1 MIYGSVCSGVEAAS
15 VAWHD
20 LGWNPSF
27 FAEVEPFPCK
37 VLSER
42 FGASRPLKPLD
53 PSESGLS
60 EKEIKQRNNWIK
72 AYSDMPQ
79 EGSIIN
85 AGDFTKIQGDEYA
98 AIDLLVGGT
107 PCQDFSNAGK
117 RAGWLGKRGSLTGAY
132 VSLIER
138 LRPTWFIW
146 ENVPGALNKGMRR
159 GFFQF
164 TQALSDIGYCS
175 AWRVL
180 DAQYVRVDGYPR
192 AVPQRRRRIFLVGYL
207 GDWRPPAAVLFEQ
220 ESLLGDSPPCR
231 TKGKRTAGT
240 LTGCT
245 RESGGIGLTNQE
257 IFSQKGDS
265 LITED
270 DYHAGFLPSQGKKA
284 QGVGYEEELSP
295 TLRAGC
301 TDYGL
306 LSFNPQAG
314 KKEKSSLS
322 IRDNL
327 ASTVIAA
334 YPQAIAEH
342 DTITISTGNTNA
354 NGKPYSEDGVSRT
367 VTASLD
373 QAVVTTENE
382 DSSITDEQE
391 VFQEKADCLYAAYG
405 TKWNGNAAA
414 YNGSLFIKQKTNV
427 RRLTPVECERLQGFP
442 DNWTRIP
449 WRGKKEDNCPDGPRY
464 KAMGNSMAVNCMRW
478 LGQRIDMVD
487 KMMKEK

>member
-15 VAWHD
+15 VAWYD
-20 LGWNPSF
+20 LGWKPSF

-42 FGASRPLKPLD
+42 FVASHPIKPLD

-60 EKEIKQRNNWIK
+60 EKEIKQRKNWIK

-85 AGDFTKIQGDEYA
+85 AGDFTQIQGDEYA
-98 AIDLLVGGT
+98 KIDILVGGT

-138 LRPTWFIW
+138 LRPRWFIW
-146 ENVPGALNKGMRR
+146 ENVPGAINKGMRR

-164 TQALSDIGYCS
+164 TQALSNIGYCS
-175 AWRVL
+175 SWRVL
-180 DAQYVRVDGYPR
+180 DAQYIRVDGYPR
-192 AVPQRRRRIFLVGYL
+192 AVPQRRRRVFLVGYL
-207 GDWRPPAAVLFEQ
+207 GDWRPPCAVLFEQ
-220 ESLLGDSPPCR
+220 EGLLGDSPPCR
-231 TKGKRTAGT
+231 TKGERA
-240 LTGCT
+240 TGMLENCT
-245 RESGGIGLTNQE
+245 GKSGGSGLT
-257 IFSQKGDS
+257 
-265 LITED
+265 
-270 DYHAGFLPSQGKKA
+270 AGFLPSQGKKA
-284 QGVGYEEELSP
+284 QGIGYEEELSP

-301 TDYGL
+301 SDYGL

-314 KKEKSSLS
+314 SKEKASLS
-322 IRDNL
+322 IRDNI

-334 YPQAIAEH
+334 YPQAIVEQE
-342 DTITISTGNTNA
+342 TIIISTGNTNA

-367 VTASLD
+367 VTAALD
-373 QAVVTTENE
+373 QAVVITENE
-382 DSSITDEQE
+382 DSSITKQE
-391 VFQEKADCLYAAYG
+391 ILQEKAD
-405 TKWNGNAAA
+405 
-414 YNGSLFIKQKTNV
+414 YNGSLFVKQKPSV

-442 DNWTRIP
+442 DNWTKIP
-449 WRGKKEDNCPDGPRY
+449 WRGKDAEDCPDGPRY

-478 LGQRIDMVD
+478 LGQRIDLVD
-487 KMMKEK
+487 KMVNKNELA